1 MSFYRVRP
9 DEGIGGWPAAT
20 SATELEREVFGVAV
34 EQGASIDFDGLY
46 QQQWWPMLRL
56 ATGLVDQ
63 PAAAEDVVQ
72 DAFAS
77 LYRKWDS
84 IRDPQAAVGYLRT
97 SVVNGARN
105 ALRRRIVARKYLH
118 VVGEDSVEGADHT
131 TVLTAEHQLVRAAFP
146 QLPDRQREVLTLR
159 YLAELTDAEIAV
171 ATGLS
176 LGGVRSASS
185 RGLAALRSIL
195 GGQL

>member
-1 MSFYRVRP
+1 MAV
-9 DEGIGGWPAAT
+9 A
-20 SATELEREVFGVAV
+20 SATEVEREVFGVAV
-34 EQGASIDFDGLY
+34 ARSAMLGFDGLY
-46 QQQWWPMLRL
+46 QEQWWPMLRL

-77 LYRKWDS
+77 LYRKWGS

-97 SVVNGARN
+97 SVVNGSRN
-105 ALRRRIVARKYLH
+105 VLRRRIVARKYLH
-118 VVGEDSVEGADHT
+118 SVNQDTVEGADHT
-131 TVLTAEHQLVRAAFP
+131 TVLTAEHQLVRAAFAR
-146 QLPDRQREVLTLR
+146 LPDRQREVLTLR
-159 YLAELTDAEIAV
+159 YLAELSDVEIAE

-176 LGGVRSASS
+176 LGGVRSAAS
-185 RGLAALRSIL
+185 RGLAALRSTL

>member
-1 MSFYRVRP
+1 M
-9 DEGIGGWPAAT
+9 
-20 SATELEREVFGVAV
+20 FGVAV
-34 EQGASIDFDGLY
+34 ARGASIDFDELY

-77 LYRKWDS
+77 LYRKRDS
-84 IRDPQAAVGYLRT
+84 IRNPQAAVGYLRT
-97 SVVNGARN
+97 SVVNGSRN
-105 ALRRRIVARKYLH
+105 ALRRRIVARKYLQ
-118 VVGEDSVEGADHT
+118 VVGEGTVEGADHT
-131 TVLTAEHQLVRAAFP
+131 TVLTAEHQLVRAAFA

-159 YLAELTDAEIAV
+159 YLAELTDPEIAE

-185 RGLAALRSIL
+185 RALAALRTSL
-195 GGQL
+195 EGRL